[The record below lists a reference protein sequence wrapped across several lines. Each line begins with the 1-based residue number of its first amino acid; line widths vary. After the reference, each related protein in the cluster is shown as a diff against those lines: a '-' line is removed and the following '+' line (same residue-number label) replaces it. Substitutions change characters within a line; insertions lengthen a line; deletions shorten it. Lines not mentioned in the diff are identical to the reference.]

1 MSLLILAVLLAGLLT
16 WLLREPLFAR
26 WRRARIRARPFPAAW
41 REILRHRVPYFRTLP
56 ADLQLQLKKHIQVF
70 LAVKPVVGCDGLAI
84 TDEMR
89 VVIAAHACL
98 LLLNRRTDVF
108 PNLTQVLVYPGRFLV
123 KREVTDGIGLA
134 RQEER
139 VLSGESWSHGQVIL
153 SWDDVQEAAS
163 NPDSGRNVVV
173 HEFAHQLDQE
183 DGSANGAPFMRGR
196 ARRSRWAEVMS
207 AEFQT
212 LQSRV
217 FGDEPSL
224 IDPYGA
230 TNPAEFFAVVS
241 EVFFGRPRELADAH
255 PRLYAELSAFY
266 RLNPLS
272 W

>member
-1 MSLLILAVLLAGLLT
+1 MSLLVLAVLFVGLLAWT
-16 WLLREPLFAR
+16 LRAPLYIR
-26 WRRARIRARPFPAAW
+26 WPRARLRARPFPGAW
-41 REILRHRVPYFRTLP
+41 REILRHHVPYFRTLP

-70 LAVKPVVGCDGLAI
+70 LAEKPIVGCDGLEVDD
-84 TDEMR
+84 TVR

-98 LLLNRRTDVF
+98 LLLNRRTEVF

-153 SWDDVQEAAS
+153 SWDDVQEAAAA
-163 NPDSGRNVVV
+163 PGSGRNVVV

-183 DGSANGAPFMRGR
+183 DGGANGAPFMRGR
-196 ARRSRWAEVMS
+196 ARRARWAEVMS
-207 AEFQT
+207 TEFEALRARSFT
-212 LQSRV
+212 
-217 FGDEPSL
+217 GEPSL

-241 EVFFGRPRELADAH
+241 EVFFGRPRDLAEAH
-255 PRLYAELSAFY
+255 PRLYAELSGFY